1 MHEMSIAVSI
11 LDTVEKEAR
20 KNNLS
25 KISKVKLKIGE
36 MANIVPEILV
46 SSWEILVKDTMAEN
60 AKLDYDLLPLMGRCG
75 ECHAEFPIENVV
87 FHCSKCLSP
96 NIRVI
101 SGEELNIV
109 YVEGD

>member
-11 LDTVEKEAR
+11 LDIVNEEAR

-36 MANIVPEILV
+36 MANIVPELLV
-46 SSWEILVKDTMAEN
+46 SSWEILVQDTMADQSKLEYDFIPLT
-60 AKLDYDLLPLMGRCG
+60 AKCSDCG
-75 ECHAEFPIENVV
+75 VEFHIENVV
-87 FHCSKCLSP
+87 FQCSKCSSP
-96 NIRVI
+96 NIKVI
-101 SGEELNIV
+101 SGEELNIL

>member
-46 SSWEILVKDTMAEN
+46 SSWEILVKDTMAED
-60 AKLDYDLLPLMGRCG
+60 AELDYDLLPLMGKCG
-75 ECHAEFPIENVV
+75 ECNAEFPIENIV
-87 FHCSKCLSP
+87 FHCSRCHSP
-96 NIRVI
+96 NIKVI